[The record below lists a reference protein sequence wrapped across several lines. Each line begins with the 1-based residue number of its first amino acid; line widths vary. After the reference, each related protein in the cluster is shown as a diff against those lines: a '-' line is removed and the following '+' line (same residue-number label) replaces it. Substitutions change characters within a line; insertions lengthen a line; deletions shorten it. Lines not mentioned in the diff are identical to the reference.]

1 MATKVNYK
9 TSYPIKRKIFSTFVA
24 YGRSKFSR
32 NKYFARKCPKI
43 LEIFRTMKF
52 IPANDAFQRYSIKL
66 FALVILFAHF

>member
-9 TSYPIKRKIFSTFVA
+9 TSYPIERKIFSTFVA

-32 NKYFARKCPKI
+32 IKYFARKCPKI
-43 LEIFRTMKF
+43 LEILRKMKF
-52 IPANDAFQRYSIKL
+52 IPANESFQQYSITL